1 MQRRICPICDHPI
14 KYGHYCSFCK
24 QWIRNPNY
32 VNATYYLNERHPAH
46 ETDCEYHNAGSAS
59 WETSARAGTDA
70 IRTLADRAKAYSQT
84 QKAAGAGRQAS
95 VRTQNQNS
103 MSYQTTQRRS
113 AVQQRLVA
121 ARQTHHRLIDG
132 GVAVRVQL
140 HRLADDVGGFGA
152 GLCEKPHFVH
162 GVQKLAVRRLEA
174 VNLRNGTRDDDRHGV
189 GHIVG
194 LQRLTDRLLEHLRPQ
209 PHHIRVVMLFAFRL
223 FFLWHS

>member
-1 MQRRICPICDHPI
+1 MFSKKYVRFEGRYFMQRRICPICDHPI

-113 AVQQRLVA
+113 AVQQGKN
-121 ARQTHHRLIDG
+121 QKKCMKS
-132 GVAVRVQL
+132 VRHL
-140 HRLADDVGGFGA
+140 
-152 GLCEKPHFVH
+152 
-162 GVQKLAVRRLEA
+162 
-174 VNLRNGTRDDDRHGV
+174 
-189 GHIVG
+189 
-194 LQRLTDRLLEHLRPQ
+194 LQYK
-209 PHHIRVVMLFAFRL
+209 I
-223 FFLWHS
+223 LWMR

>member
-84 QKAAGAGRQAS
+84 QKAAGTGIRPDTEPEQYVVSDNAETKRG
-95 VRTQNQNS
+95 
-103 MSYQTTQRRS
+103 
-113 AVQQRLVA
+113 A
-121 ARQTHHRLIDG
+121 AREKSEKEGENEPCAGDF
-132 GVAVRVQL
+132 
-140 HRLADDVGGFGA
+140 AD
-152 GLCEKPHFVH
+152 FVCF
-162 GVQKLAVRRLEA
+162 VW
-174 VNLRNGTRDDDRHGV
+174 N
-189 GHIVG
+189 
-194 LQRLTDRLLEHLRPQ
+194 
-209 PHHIRVVMLFAFRL
+209 
-223 FFLWHS
+223 